1 MFFLKKLPTFST
13 IQPAKSIRT
22 MSSSVLQK
30 IPNVGIDNRGR
41 YKYILIKVVDQN
53 DSSNQFKYVVRGG
66 RAFEYHGKSQS
77 LEFICNSSKNIFY
90 KIIDNVVMYKQL
102 NTIIVFK
109 FNIFK

>member
-1 MFFLKKLPTFST
+1 MFKFIIVS
-13 IQPAKSIRT
+13 
-22 MSSSVLQK
+22 
-30 IPNVGIDNRGR
+30 
-41 YKYILIKVVDQN
+41 
-53 DSSNQFKYVVRGG
+53 
-66 RAFEYHGKSQS
+66 GKSQS